1 MNLQEELIKTEIL
14 LNRLQYQ
21 KAALQHK
28 KKHQQNSER
37 KARTRTLIQ
46 MGGLL
51 EITPLPS
58 ICNINLGDD
67 VQLDHPEK
75 SATLLGLLLHLSEQI
90 PETASPD
97 DLKKFRKIGINFLKK
112 NAG

>member
-1 MNLQEELIKTEIL
+1 MQNAE
-14 LNRLQYQ
+14 
-21 KAALQHK
+21 KAALSSK
-28 KKHQQNSER
+28 EKHQQNSER

-58 ICNINLGDD
+58 ICKINLGDD
-67 VQLDHPEK
+67 LQLDYPDK

-90 PETASPD
+90 PETIIHND
-97 DLKKFRKIGINFLKK
+97 FEKFRKIGVNYLKK
-112 NAG
+112 NAEN

>member
-1 MNLQEELIKTEIL
+1 MNQQKKLAKTEIQM
-14 LNRLQYQ
+14 NRLRAQ
-21 KAALQHK
+21 KAALSFK
-28 KKHQQNSER
+28 IKHQQNSER

-67 VQLDHPEK
+67 LQLDHPEK
-75 SATLLGLLLHLSEQI
+75 SATLLGLLLHISEQI
-90 PETASPD
+90 IDTVSSD
-97 DLKKFRKIGINFLKK
+97 DLEKFRKIGVNYLKK
-112 NAG
+112 NAR